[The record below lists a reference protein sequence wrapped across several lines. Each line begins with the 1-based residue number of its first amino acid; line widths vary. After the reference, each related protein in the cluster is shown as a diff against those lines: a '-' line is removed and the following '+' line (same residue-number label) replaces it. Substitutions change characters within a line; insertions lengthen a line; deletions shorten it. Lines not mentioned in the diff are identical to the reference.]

1 MISGRYSLERE
12 IGRGA
17 TGTVWLGRDEVLGRN
32 VALKRI
38 GLLPGTDQTDL
49 ARAER
54 EAQLSARLAHPHV
67 LGVYDAV
74 VDGESESH
82 WLVMEYV
89 DGADLGRL
97 VRDRGPLTPDQ
108 AAPLLAQAAD
118 ALAAAHA
125 AGIVHRDVKPSNI
138 LLDRAGQVKIADF
151 GIARLASDATLTQTG
166 FVLGSPAYLAPEVA
180 AGGRADEAADVWSL
194 GATLVHVLTGRP
206 PYEIGD
212 NVVGGLYKIV
222 HEDPPRP
229 PEAGWLAPLLEAT
242 MVRDPAQRWSM
253 SQVHAYLA
261 SSGDVQGPLPVAAA
275 APAPDGTRVIAPTP
289 APATS
294 PDPALASLTSIGSI
308 AVPLI
313 LLAAA
318 LVVVLA
324 GVAAFALLHN
334 GSSNDQ
340 ASGSGDKA
348 THAAKKQSAGPT
360 KAGMESFIRSYVSTV
375 SDDPAKSW
383 TMLSPKFQE
392 QSGGYS
398 KYHHFWDRASNGQVL
413 SISADP
419 ANLSVAYQ
427 VHFDDFKN
435 GPGPTVL
442 DLTYSDGRVP
452 DRRRADARVQ
462 AFGLSR
468 PIRSRG
474 EHANVAGGS
483 CGSFIRRTDH
493 IRMSGRAGGCE
504 PSSDQVEQS
513 PEAMQ
518 GEAGAG
524 ADGRGGVQLVEH
536 GCPHAGPVGVAGQRR
551 LGDRALGLE
560 GAGHRLAHAQQRPP
574 VAGRPGA
581 AGRQHHVVLEAL
593 DERRHRPERRS
604 DERRGTRPDER
615 TGDGE
620 GGHAHTQQARG
631 AGALGQQPWSRR

>member
-17 TGTVWLGRDEVLGRN
+17 TGTVWLGRDEVLGRS

-38 GLLPGTDQTDL
+38 GLLPGNDQTDL

-74 VDGESESH
+74 VDGESDSH

-108 AAPLLAQAAD
+108 AAPLLAQASD

-138 LLDRAGQVKIADF
+138 LLDRAGQVKITDF

-261 SSGDVQGPLPVAAA
+261 SSGDVQGPLPVP
-275 APAPDGTRVIAPTP
+275 APARASGGTQVLAPAPTP
-289 APATS
+289 APAPS
-294 PDPALASLTSIGSI
+294 PERGRRRSR
-308 AVPLI
+308 VHLI

-318 LVVVLA
+318 LVVLVG

-334 GSSNDQ
+334 GSANDR
-340 ASGSGDKA
+340 ASGSGGRA
-348 THAAKKQSAGPT
+348 THAAKKQPAGPT

-398 KYHHFWDRASNGQVL
+398 TYHRFWDKASNGQVL

-442 DLTYSDGRVP
+442 DLTY
-452 DRRRADARVQ
+452 
-462 AFGLSR
+462 
-468 PIRSRG
+468 
-474 EHANVAGGS
+474 
-483 CGSFIRRTDH
+483 
-493 IRMSGRAGGCE
+493 
-504 PSSDQVEQS
+504 
-513 PEAMQ
+513 
-518 GEAGAG
+518 
-524 ADGRGGVQLVEH
+524 ADGKYLIDG
-536 GCPHAGPVGVAGQRR
+536 
-551 LGDRALGLE
+551 
-560 GAGHRLAHAQQRPP
+560 
-574 VAGRPGA
+574 
-581 AGRQHHVVLEAL
+581 
-593 DERRHRPERRS
+593 
-604 DERRGTRPDER
+604 ER
-615 TGDGE
+615 THGFKP
-620 GGHAHTQQARG
+620 
-631 AGALGQQPWSRR
+631 AG